1 MFTLPLTYDCR
12 MKISYNINEKER
24 IIICIIVCENQV
36 ENRLS
41 KYGVISNRYNGDVST
56 DFRKYIGKAKC
67 SPNDRWNEEFGKM
80 LAKNRALIKRAKDIN
95 NSIQEV
101 ITDWN
106 NKLQILNMYGKISEP
121 HSLSE
126 EEIFNIINNNNLNT
140 KDNNII
146 NNNNLNTEDNNINNL
161 NVVNNDDDNF
171 NDSVDNGTDEEN
183 LTNPVVEIEP
193 NFEVEQTEQNN
204 CYIENMYP

>member
-24 IIICIIVCENQV
+24 IIICIIICENQV

-56 DFRKYIGKAKC
+56 DSRKYIGKAKC

-106 NKLQILNMYGKISEP
+106 NKLQILNTYGKISEP

-126 EEIFNIINNNNLNT
+126 EEIFNIINN
-140 KDNNII
+140 K
-146 NNNNLNTEDNNINNL
+146 LNTEDNNVSNL
-161 NVVNNDDDNF
+161 NVINDDNF
-171 NDSVDNGTDEEN
+171 NDSVDNGIDEEN
-183 LTNPVVEIEP
+183 LANAVVEIEP

>member
-1 MFTLPLTYDCR
+1 MLPLTYDCR

-24 IIICIIVCENQV
+24 IIICIIICENQV

-56 DFRKYIGKAKC
+56 DSRKYIGKAKC

-106 NKLQILNMYGKISEP
+106 NKLQILNTYGKISEP

-126 EEIFNIINNNNLNT
+126 EEIFNIINN
-140 KDNNII
+140 K
-146 NNNNLNTEDNNINNL
+146 LNTEDNNVSNL
-161 NVVNNDDDNF
+161 NVINDDNF
-171 NDSVDNGTDEEN
+171 NNNVDNGMDEEN
-183 LTNPVVEIEP
+183 FANAVVEIEP

>member
-1 MFTLPLTYDCR
+1 MLPLTYDCR

-24 IIICIIVCENQV
+24 IIICIIICENQV

-56 DFRKYIGKAKC
+56 DSRKYIGKAKC

-106 NKLQILNMYGKISEP
+106 NKLQILNTYGKISEP

-126 EEIFNIINNNNLNT
+126 EEIFNIINN
-140 KDNNII
+140 K
-146 NNNNLNTEDNNINNL
+146 LNTEDNNVSNL
-161 NVVNNDDDNF
+161 NVINDDNF
-171 NDSVDNGTDEEN
+171 NDSVDNGIDEGN
-183 LTNPVVEIEP
+183 LANAVVEIEP